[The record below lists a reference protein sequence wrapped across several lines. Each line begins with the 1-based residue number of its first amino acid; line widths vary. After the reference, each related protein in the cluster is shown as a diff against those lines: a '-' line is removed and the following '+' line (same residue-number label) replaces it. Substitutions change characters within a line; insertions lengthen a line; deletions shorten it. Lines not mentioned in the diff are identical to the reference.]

1 MQWGD
6 LSFVTDKVGSFV
18 GKGNNLGNLINLRR
32 PLPSFKF
39 PNPSVNFDSRLMK
52 IKILT
57 ETHKRERTAESERE
71 MRE

>member
-18 GKGNNLGNLINLRR
+18 GKGSSLGNLINLRR

-39 PNPSVNFDSRLMK
+39 PRASVNFDSRLMK

-57 ETHKRERTAESERE
+57 ETHKRERTA
-71 MRE
+71 

>member
-18 GKGNNLGNLINLRR
+18 GKGNNLGSFINLRR
-32 PLPSFKF
+32 TLPSYKF
-39 PNPSVNFDSRLMK
+39 PSPSVNFDSRLMK

-57 ETHKRERTAESERE
+57 ETHKRERTA
-71 MRE
+71 

>member
-6 LSFVTDKVGSFV
+6 LSFVSDKVGNFI
-18 GKGNNLGNLINLRR
+18 GKTNSLVNFINLRR

-39 PNPSVNFDSRLMK
+39 PKASVNFDSRLMK